1 MATGERIFR
10 LYIMANAMV
19 IGIGGVGS
27 VIAQKLHE
35 FDCFDRIILADLDPV
50 FADAL
55 AARTSKHRFTIVRAN
70 AMDTDGLTALMKSN
84 SVTVTCNACVCQT
97 NHSVMEAC
105 LRAGSHYLDM
115 AADIYSAPGVKRP
128 GKNSFEA
135 EIEKFHQ
142 PYLDRGLAGILCMGM
157 DPGAVNVFARWA
169 IDRLDTASSIRV
181 LDADN
186 AEVRGYRFAVL
197 FSPETFFEELG
208 AAPYYVK
215 DGRVVSGKPLETE
228 IEWVRFPDPIGLQK
242 TYAVAH
248 EEGVSLGIY
257 PPFVEKGVRYS
268 VFKYSVPDKVVNISK
283 TLQLLNLDTWKKIRV
298 DGVEVSP
305 VRVATAH
312 LPKPAQLGATVDG
325 YSCVGTEV
333 RGTKDR
339 RRVEYFVYTMDS
351 HRDTYE
357 KYGYSLTLVQTGI
370 PPAVTARLLATGKI
384 PERGVMMPEALD
396 PEELMNSFT
405 REGLP
410 IFVEKREVERI

>member
-1 MATGERIFR
+1 
-10 LYIMANAMV
+10 MV

-27 VIAQKLHE
+27 VIGQKLHE
-35 FDCFDRIILADLDPV
+35 FECFDRIVLADLEPV
-50 FADAL
+50 FAEQL
-55 AARTSKHRFTIVRAN
+55 ASRMPRNRFVVAQVN
-70 AMDTDGLTALMKSN
+70 AMDTERLASLIKEHK
-84 SVTVTCNACVCQT
+84 VEVTCNACTCQT
-97 NHSVMEAC
+97 NHSVLEAC
-105 LRAGSHYLDM
+105 LRGGSHYLDM
-115 AADIYSAPGVKRP
+115 AADIYSPPGLKRP

-135 EIEKFHQ
+135 EIEKFNDA
-142 PYLDRGLAGILCMGM
+142 YLHEGLAGILCMGM
-157 DPGAVNVFARWA
+157 DPGAVNIFARWA

-208 AAPYYVK
+208 AVPYFVK
-215 DGRVVSGKPLETE
+215 DSRVVNGKPLETE
-228 IEWVRFPDPIGLQK
+228 IEWIRFPEPIGLQK

-248 EEGVSLGIY
+248 EEGVSLGLY

-268 VFKYSVPDKVVNISK
+268 VFKYSLSDKVVNISK
-283 TLQLLNLDTWKKIRV
+283 SLQLLNLDTWKKVKV

-305 VRVATAH
+305 VRVASAH

-333 RGTKDR
+333 RGTKER

-357 KYGYSLTLVQTGI
+357 RYGYSLTLVQTGI
-370 PPAVTARLLATGKI
+370 PPALTARLLVTGKI
-384 PERGVMMPEALD
+384 PERGVMMPEALN
-396 PEELMNSFT
+396 PEELMNRFT

-410 IFVEKREVERI
+410 IFVEKREVERL

>member
-1 MATGERIFR
+1 
-10 LYIMANAMV
+10 MANAMV

-27 VIAQKLHE
+27 VIGQKFHE
-35 FDCFDRIILADLDPV
+35 FDCFDRIVLADLEPI
-50 FADAL
+50 FAQQLVSRAP
-55 AARTSKHRFTIVRAN
+55 RNRFVVVQAN
-70 AMDTDGLTALMKSN
+70 AMDIEGLSSLMKEHQ
-84 SVTVTCNACVCQT
+84 VAVTCNACTCQT
-97 NHSVMEAC
+97 NHSVLEAC
-105 LRAGSHYLDM
+105 LRARSHYLDM
-115 AADIYSAPGVKRP
+115 AADIYSPPGVKRP

-135 EIEKFHQ
+135 EIEKFNDAF
-142 PYLDRGLAGILCMGM
+142 LDQGLAGILCMGI

-208 AAPYYVK
+208 AVPYFVK
-215 DGRVVSGKPLETE
+215 DARVVSGKPLETE
-228 IEWVRFPDPIGLQK
+228 IEWIRFPEPIGLQK

-268 VFKYSVPDKVVNISK
+268 VFKYSLSDKVVNISK
-283 TLQLLNLDTWKKIRV
+283 SLQLLNLDTWKKVKV
-298 DGVEVSP
+298 DGVEVAP
-305 VRVATAH
+305 LRVASAN

-325 YSCVGTEV
+325 YACVGTEV

-339 RRVEYFVYTMDS
+339 RRVEYFVYTMDN

-357 KYGYSLTLVQTGI
+357 RYGYSLTLVQTGI
-370 PPAVTARLLATGKI
+370 PPAITAKLLVTGKI

-396 PEELMNSFT
+396 PGELMNSFT

-410 IFVEKREVERI
+410 IFVEKREVERL

>member
-1 MATGERIFR
+1 MP
-10 LYIMANAMV
+10 NAMV

-27 VIAQKLHE
+27 VIGQKLHE
-35 FDCFDRIILADLDPV
+35 YDCFDRIVLADLDPV
-50 FADAL
+50 FARQL
-55 AARTSKHRFTIVRAN
+55 ETRTPKSRFVVVQAN
-70 AMDTDGLTALMKSN
+70 AMDTDGLASLMKEYN
-84 SVTVTCNACVCQT
+84 VTVTCNACVCQT
-97 NHSVMEAC
+97 NHSVLEAC

-115 AADIYSAPGVKRP
+115 AADIYSPPGVKRP

-135 EIEKFHQ
+135 EIEKFNDAF
-142 PYLDRGLAGILCMGM
+142 LDRGLAAILCMGM

-169 IDRLDTASSIRV
+169 MDRLDTASSIRV

-208 AAPYYVK
+208 AAPYFVK

-257 PPFVEKGVRYS
+257 PPFVEKGVKYS
-268 VFKYSVPDKVVNISK
+268 VFKYSVPDKVVNIAK
-283 TLQLLNLDTWKKIRV
+283 TLQLLNLDTWKKVKV
-298 DGVEVSP
+298 DGVEVAP

-339 RRVEYFVYTMDS
+339 KRVEYFVYSMDS

-357 KYGYSLTLVQTGI
+357 RYGYSLTLVQTGI
-370 PPAVTARLLATGKI
+370 PPALTARLLATGKI
-384 PERGVMMPEALD
+384 RERGVMMPEALD
-396 PEELMNSFT
+396 PTELMNSFT

-410 IFVEKREVERI
+410 IFVEKREVERL

>member
-1 MATGERIFR
+1 
-10 LYIMANAMV
+10 MANAMV

-27 VIAQKLHE
+27 VIGQKLHE
-35 FDCFDRIILADLDPV
+35 FECFDRIVLADLEPV
-50 FADAL
+50 FAEQL
-55 AARTSKHRFTIVRAN
+55 ASRMPRNRFVVAQVD
-70 AMDTDGLTALMKSN
+70 AMDTERLASLIKEHK
-84 SVTVTCNACVCQT
+84 VEVTCNACTCQT
-97 NHSVMEAC
+97 NHSVLEAC
-105 LRAGSHYLDM
+105 LRGGSHYLDM
-115 AADIYSAPGVKRP
+115 AADIYSPPGVKRP

-135 EIEKFHQ
+135 EIEKFNDA
-142 PYLDRGLAGILCMGM
+142 YLHEGLAGILCMGM

-208 AAPYYVK
+208 AVPYFVK
-215 DGRVVSGKPLETE
+215 DSRVINGKPLETE
-228 IEWVRFPDPIGLQK
+228 IEWIRFPEPIGLQK

-248 EEGVSLGIY
+248 EEGVSLGLY

-268 VFKYSVPDKVVNISK
+268 VFKYSLSDKVVNISK
-283 TLQLLNLDTWKKIRV
+283 SLQLLNLDTWKKVKV

-305 VRVATAH
+305 VRVASAH

-333 RGTKDR
+333 RGTKER

-357 KYGYSLTLVQTGI
+357 RYGYSLTLVQTGI
-370 PPAVTARLLATGKI
+370 PPALTARLLVTGKI
-384 PERGVMMPEALD
+384 PERGVMMPEALN
-396 PEELMNSFT
+396 PEELMNRFT

-410 IFVEKREVERI
+410 IFVEKREVERL

>member
-1 MATGERIFR
+1 
-10 LYIMANAMV
+10 
-19 IGIGGVGS
+19 
-27 VIAQKLHE
+27 
-35 FDCFDRIILADLDPV
+35 
-50 FADAL
+50 
-55 AARTSKHRFTIVRAN
+55 
-70 AMDTDGLTALMKSN
+70 LTALMKEHQ
-84 SVTVTCNACVCQT
+84 VAVTCNACICQT

-105 LRAGSHYLDM
+105 LRSTSHYLDM
-115 AADIYSAPGVKRP
+115 AADIYSPPGVKRP

-135 EIEKFHQ
+135 EIEKFNEA
-142 PYLDRGLAGILCMGM
+142 YLDRGIAGILCMGM

-208 AAPYYVK
+208 AVPYFVK
-215 DGRVVSGKPLETE
+215 NARVVSGKPLETE
-228 IEWVRFPDPIGLQK
+228 MEWIRFPEPIGLQK

-268 VFKYSVPDKVVNISK
+268 VFKYSLSDKVVNISK
-283 TLQLLNLDTWKKIRV
+283 SLQLLDLDTWKKVKV
-298 DGVEVSP
+298 DGAEVAP
-305 VRVATAH
+305 VRVASAN

-357 KYGYSLTLVQTGI
+357 RYGYSLTLVQTGI
-370 PPAVTARLLATGKI
+370 PPALTAKLLVTGKI

-396 PEELMNSFT
+396 PAELMNNFT

-410 IFVEKREVERI
+410 VFVEKRETERL

>member
-1 MATGERIFR
+1 MP
-10 LYIMANAMV
+10 NAMV

-27 VIAQKLHE
+27 VIGQKLHE
-35 FDCFDRIILADLDPV
+35 FDCFDRIVLADMDPQ
-50 FADAL
+50 FAQHL
-55 AARTSKHRFTIVRAN
+55 ADKTPNNRFIVTTAD
-70 AMDTDGLTALMKSN
+70 AMDTNGLSELMKKHR
-84 SVTVTCNACVCQT
+84 VTVTCNACVCQT
-97 NHSVMEAC
+97 NHSVLEAC

-115 AADIYSAPGVKRP
+115 AADIYSPPGVKRP

-135 EIEKFHQ
+135 EIEKFNDAFLQ
-142 PYLDRGLAGILCMGM
+142 RDLAGVLCMGM

-169 IDRLDTASSIRV
+169 VDRLDTATTIRV

-186 AEVRGYRFAVL
+186 AEVKGYRFAVL

-208 AAPYYVK
+208 ATPYYVNN
-215 DGRVVSGKPLETE
+215 GRVVSGRALETE

-242 TYAVAH
+242 TYAIAH

-268 VFKYSVPDKVVNISK
+268 VFKYSLSEKVVNISK
-283 TLQLLNLDTWKKIRV
+283 SLQILNLDSWKKIKV
-298 DGVEVSP
+298 DGVEVAP
-305 VRVATAH
+305 IRVASAS

-339 RRVEYFVYTMDS
+339 RRMEYFVYTMDS

-357 KYGYSLTLVQTGI
+357 RYGYSLTLVQTGI
-370 PPAVTARLLATGKI
+370 PPAITAKLLATGKI
-384 PERGVMMPEALD
+384 KERGVMMPEALD
-396 PEELMNSFT
+396 PEELMSSFT

-410 IFVEKREVERI
+410 IFVEKREVQRI

>member
-1 MATGERIFR
+1 
-10 LYIMANAMV
+10 MV

-27 VIAQKLHE
+27 VIGQKLHE
-35 FDCFDRIILADLDPV
+35 FECFDRIVLADLEPI
-50 FADAL
+50 FAEQL
-55 AARTSKHRFTIVRAN
+55 ASRMPGNRFVVAQVN
-70 AMDTDGLTALMKSN
+70 AMDTEGLASLIKEHK
-84 SVTVTCNACVCQT
+84 VEVTCNACTCQT
-97 NHSVMEAC
+97 NHSVLEAC
-105 LRAGSHYLDM
+105 LRGGSHYLDM
-115 AADIYSAPGVKRP
+115 AADIYSPPGVKRP

-135 EIEKFHQ
+135 EIEKFNDA
-142 PYLDRGLAGILCMGM
+142 YLHEGLAGILCMGM

-208 AAPYYVK
+208 AVPYFVK
-215 DGRVVSGKPLETE
+215 DSRVVNGKPLETE
-228 IEWVRFPDPIGLQK
+228 IEWIRFPEPIGLQK

-248 EEGVSLGIY
+248 EEGVSLGLY

-268 VFKYSVPDKVVNISK
+268 VFKYSLSDKVVNISK
-283 TLQLLNLDTWKKIRV
+283 SLQLLNLDTWKKVKV
-298 DGVEVSP
+298 DGVEVAP
-305 VRVATAH
+305 VRVASAN

-333 RGTKDR
+333 RGTKER

-357 KYGYSLTLVQTGI
+357 RYGYSLTLVQTGI
-370 PPAVTARLLATGKI
+370 PPALTARLLVTGKI
-384 PERGVMMPEALD
+384 PERGVMMPEALN
-396 PEELMNSFT
+396 PEELMNRFT

-410 IFVEKREVERI
+410 IFVEKREVERL

>member
-1 MATGERIFR
+1 
-10 LYIMANAMV
+10 MANAMV

-27 VIAQKLHE
+27 VIGQKLHE
-35 FDCFDRIILADLDPV
+35 FECFDRIVLADLEPV
-50 FADAL
+50 FAEQL
-55 AARTSKHRFTIVRAN
+55 ASRMPRNRFVVAQVN
-70 AMDTDGLTALMKSN
+70 AMDTERLASLIKEHK
-84 SVTVTCNACVCQT
+84 VEVTCNACTCQT
-97 NHSVMEAC
+97 NHSVLEAC
-105 LRAGSHYLDM
+105 LRGGSHYLDM
-115 AADIYSAPGVKRP
+115 AADIYSPPGVKRP

-135 EIEKFHQ
+135 EIEKFNDA
-142 PYLDRGLAGILCMGM
+142 YLHEGLAGILCMGM

-208 AAPYYVK
+208 AVPYFVK
-215 DGRVVSGKPLETE
+215 DSRVINGKPLETE
-228 IEWVRFPDPIGLQK
+228 IEWIRFPEPIGLQK

-248 EEGVSLGIY
+248 EEGVSLGLY

-268 VFKYSVPDKVVNISK
+268 VFKYSLSDKVVNISK
-283 TLQLLNLDTWKKIRV
+283 SLQLLNLDTWKKVKV

-305 VRVATAH
+305 VRVASAH

-333 RGTKDR
+333 RGTKER

-357 KYGYSLTLVQTGI
+357 RYGYSLTLVQTGI
-370 PPAVTARLLATGKI
+370 PPALTARLLVTGKI
-384 PERGVMMPEALD
+384 PERGVMMPEALN
-396 PEELMNSFT
+396 PEELMNRFT

-410 IFVEKREVERI
+410 IFVEKREVERL

>member
-1 MATGERIFR
+1 MP
-10 LYIMANAMV
+10 NAMV

-27 VIAQKLHE
+27 VIGQKLHE
-35 FDCFDRIILADLDPV
+35 FDCFDQIVLADVDPT
-50 FADAL
+50 FAEQL
-55 AARTSKHRFTIVRAN
+55 AARTPKNRFVVVRAN
-70 AMDTDGLTALMKSN
+70 AMQVTELTALMKKYQ
-84 SVTVTCNACVCQT
+84 VAVTCNACVCQT
-97 NHSVMEAC
+97 NHSVLEAC

-115 AADIYSAPGVKRP
+115 AADIYSAPGVKKA

-135 EIEKFHQ
+135 EIEKFNEA
-142 PYLDRGLAGILCMGM
+142 YLERDLAGILCMGM

-208 AAPYYVK
+208 AVPYYVK
-215 DGRVVSGKPLETE
+215 DGRVVSGRPLETE
-228 IEWVRFPDPIGLQK
+228 VEWVRFPDPIGMQK

-248 EEGVSLGIY
+248 EEGVSLGIH

-283 TLQLLNLDTWKKIRV
+283 SLALLNLDTWKKIRV

-305 VRVATAH
+305 VRVASAS

-339 RRVEYFVYTMDS
+339 KRVEYFVYSMDS

-370 PPAVTARLLATGKI
+370 PPALTAKLLVTGKI

-396 PEELMNSFT
+396 PEELMANFS

-410 IFVEKREVERI
+410 IFVERREVERI

>member
-1 MATGERIFR
+1 MK
-10 LYIMANAMV
+10 NAMV

-27 VIAQKLHE
+27 VIGQKLHE
-35 FDCFDRIILADLDPV
+35 FDCFDRIVLADLDPV
-50 FADAL
+50 FAQQL
-55 AARTSKHRFTIVRAN
+55 VSRMPRNRFVVVQAN
-70 AMDTDGLTALMKSN
+70 AFDIERLTSLMKEHQ
-84 SVTVTCNACVCQT
+84 VAVTCNACICQT
-97 NHSVMEAC
+97 NHAVLEAC

-115 AADIYSAPGVKRP
+115 AADIYSPPGVKRP

-135 EIEKFHQ
+135 EIEKFNDA
-142 PYLDRGLAGILCMGM
+142 YLDRGIAGILCMGM

-169 IDRLDTASSIRV
+169 IDRLDTATSIRV

-208 AAPYYVK
+208 AVPYYVK
-215 DGRVVSGKPLETE
+215 DSRVVSGKPLETE
-228 IEWVRFPDPIGLQK
+228 IEWIRFPEPIGLQK

-268 VFKYSVPDKVVNISK
+268 VFKYSLSDKVVNISK
-283 TLQLLNLDTWKKIRV
+283 SLQLLNLDTWKKVKV

-305 VRVATAH
+305 VRVASAN

-357 KYGYSLTLVQTGI
+357 RYGYSLTLVQTGI
-370 PPAVTARLLATGKI
+370 PPALAARLLVTGKI

-396 PEELMNSFT
+396 PGELMNSFT

-410 IFVEKREVERI
+410 IFVEKREVERL

>member
-1 MATGERIFR
+1 
-10 LYIMANAMV
+10 MANAMV

-27 VIAQKLHE
+27 VIGQKLHE
-35 FDCFDRIILADLDPV
+35 FECFDRIVLADLEPI
-50 FADAL
+50 FAEQL
-55 AARTSKHRFTIVRAN
+55 ASRMPGNRFVVAQVN
-70 AMDTDGLTALMKSN
+70 AMDTERLASLIKEHK
-84 SVTVTCNACVCQT
+84 VEVTCNACTCQT
-97 NHSVMEAC
+97 NHSVLEAC
-105 LRAGSHYLDM
+105 LRGGSHYLDM
-115 AADIYSAPGVKRP
+115 AADIYSPPGLKRP

-135 EIEKFHQ
+135 EIEKFNDA
-142 PYLDRGLAGILCMGM
+142 YLHEGLAGILCMGM
-157 DPGAVNVFARWA
+157 DPGAVNIFARWA

-208 AAPYYVK
+208 AVPYFVK
-215 DGRVVSGKPLETE
+215 DSRVVNGKPLETE
-228 IEWVRFPDPIGLQK
+228 IEWIRFPEPIGLQK

-248 EEGVSLGIY
+248 EEGVSLGLY

-268 VFKYSVPDKVVNISK
+268 VFKYSLSDKVVNISK
-283 TLQLLNLDTWKKIRV
+283 SLQLLNLDSWKKVKV

-305 VRVATAH
+305 VRVASAH

-333 RGTKDR
+333 RGTKER

-357 KYGYSLTLVQTGI
+357 RYGYSLTLVQTGI
-370 PPAVTARLLATGKI
+370 PPALTARLLVTGKI
-384 PERGVMMPEALD
+384 PERGVMMPEALN
-396 PEELMNSFT
+396 PEELMNRFT

-410 IFVEKREVERI
+410 IFVEKREVERL

>member
-1 MATGERIFR
+1 
-10 LYIMANAMV
+10 MANAMV

-27 VIAQKLHE
+27 VIGQKLHE
-35 FDCFDRIILADLDPV
+35 FECFDRIVLADLEPV
-50 FADAL
+50 FAEQL
-55 AARTSKHRFTIVRAN
+55 ASRMPRNRFVVAQVN
-70 AMDTDGLTALMKSN
+70 AMDTERLASLIKEHE
-84 SVTVTCNACVCQT
+84 VEVTCNACTCQT
-97 NHSVMEAC
+97 NHSVLEAC
-105 LRAGSHYLDM
+105 LRGGSHYLDM
-115 AADIYSAPGVKRP
+115 AADIYSPPGVKRP

-135 EIEKFHQ
+135 EIEKFNDA
-142 PYLDRGLAGILCMGM
+142 YLHEGLAGILCMGM

-208 AAPYYVK
+208 AVPYFVK
-215 DGRVVSGKPLETE
+215 DSRVINGKPLETE
-228 IEWVRFPDPIGLQK
+228 IEWIRFPEPIGLQK

-248 EEGVSLGIY
+248 EEGVSLGLY

-268 VFKYSVPDKVVNISK
+268 VFKYSLSDKVVNISK
-283 TLQLLNLDTWKKIRV
+283 SLQLLNLDTWKKVKV

-305 VRVATAH
+305 VRVASAH

-333 RGTKDR
+333 RGTKER

-357 KYGYSLTLVQTGI
+357 RYGYSLTLVQTGI
-370 PPAVTARLLATGKI
+370 PPALTARLLVTGKI
-384 PERGVMMPEALD
+384 PERGVMMPEALN
-396 PEELMNSFT
+396 PEELMNRFT

-410 IFVEKREVERI
+410 IFVEKREVERL

>member
-1 MATGERIFR
+1 
-10 LYIMANAMV
+10 MANAMV

-27 VIAQKLHE
+27 VIGQKLHE
-35 FDCFDRIILADLDPV
+35 FECFDRIVLADLEPV
-50 FADAL
+50 FAEQL
-55 AARTSKHRFTIVRAN
+55 ASRMPRNRFVVAQVN
-70 AMDTDGLTALMKSN
+70 AMDTERLASLIKEHK
-84 SVTVTCNACVCQT
+84 VEVTCNACTCQT
-97 NHSVMEAC
+97 NHSVLEAC
-105 LRAGSHYLDM
+105 LRGGSHYLDM
-115 AADIYSAPGVKRP
+115 AADIYSPPGVKRP

-135 EIEKFHQ
+135 EIEKFNDA
-142 PYLDRGLAGILCMGM
+142 YLHEGLAGILCMGM
-157 DPGAVNVFARWA
+157 DPGAVNIFARWA

-208 AAPYYVK
+208 AVPYFVK
-215 DGRVVSGKPLETE
+215 DSRVINGKPLETE
-228 IEWVRFPDPIGLQK
+228 IEWIRFPEPIGLQK

-248 EEGVSLGIY
+248 EEGVSLGLY

-268 VFKYSVPDKVVNISK
+268 VFKYSLSDKVVNISK
-283 TLQLLNLDTWKKIRV
+283 SLQLLNLDTWKKVKV

-305 VRVATAH
+305 VRVASAH

-333 RGTKDR
+333 RGTKER

-357 KYGYSLTLVQTGI
+357 RYGYSLTLVQTGI
-370 PPAVTARLLATGKI
+370 PPALTARLLVTGKI
-384 PERGVMMPEALD
+384 PERGVMMPEALN
-396 PEELMNSFT
+396 PEELMNRFT

-410 IFVEKREVERI
+410 IFVEKREVERL

>member
-1 MATGERIFR
+1 
-10 LYIMANAMV
+10 MV

-27 VIAQKLHE
+27 VIGQKLHE
-35 FDCFDRIILADLDPV
+35 FECFDRIVLADLEPV
-50 FADAL
+50 FAEQL
-55 AARTSKHRFTIVRAN
+55 ASRMPRNRFVVAQVN
-70 AMDTDGLTALMKSN
+70 AMDTERLASLIKEHK
-84 SVTVTCNACVCQT
+84 VEVTCNACTCQT
-97 NHSVMEAC
+97 NHSVLEAC
-105 LRAGSHYLDM
+105 LRGGSHYLDM
-115 AADIYSAPGVKRP
+115 AADIYSPPGVKRP

-135 EIEKFHQ
+135 EIEKFNDA
-142 PYLDRGLAGILCMGM
+142 YLHEGLAGILCMGM

-208 AAPYYVK
+208 AVPYFVK
-215 DGRVVSGKPLETE
+215 DSRVINGKPLETE
-228 IEWVRFPDPIGLQK
+228 IEWIRFPEPIGLQK

-248 EEGVSLGIY
+248 EEGVSLGLY

-268 VFKYSVPDKVVNISK
+268 VFKYSLSDKVVNISK
-283 TLQLLNLDTWKKIRV
+283 SLQLLNLDTWKKVKV

-305 VRVATAH
+305 VRVASAH

-333 RGTKDR
+333 RGTKER

-357 KYGYSLTLVQTGI
+357 RYGYSLTLVQTGI
-370 PPAVTARLLATGKI
+370 PPALTARLLVTGKI
-384 PERGVMMPEALD
+384 PERGVMMPEALN
-396 PEELMNSFT
+396 PEELMNRFT

-410 IFVEKREVERI
+410 IFVEKREVERL

>member
-1 MATGERIFR
+1 
-10 LYIMANAMV
+10 MANAMV

-27 VIAQKLHE
+27 VIGQKLHE
-35 FDCFDRIILADLDPV
+35 FECFDRIVLADLEPV
-50 FADAL
+50 FAEQL
-55 AARTSKHRFTIVRAN
+55 ASRMPRNRFVVAQVD
-70 AMDTDGLTALMKSN
+70 AMDTERLASLIKEHK
-84 SVTVTCNACVCQT
+84 VEVTCNACTCQT
-97 NHSVMEAC
+97 NHSVLEAC
-105 LRAGSHYLDM
+105 LRGGSHYLDM
-115 AADIYSAPGVKRP
+115 AADIYSPPGVKRP

-135 EIEKFHQ
+135 EIEKFNDA
-142 PYLDRGLAGILCMGM
+142 YLHEGLAGILCMGM
-157 DPGAVNVFARWA
+157 DPGAVNIFARWA

-208 AAPYYVK
+208 AVPYFVK
-215 DGRVVSGKPLETE
+215 DSRVINGKPLETE
-228 IEWVRFPDPIGLQK
+228 IEWIRFPEPIGLQK

-248 EEGVSLGIY
+248 EEGVSLGLY

-268 VFKYSVPDKVVNISK
+268 VFKYSLSDKVVNISK
-283 TLQLLNLDTWKKIRV
+283 SLQLLNLDTWKKVKV

-305 VRVATAH
+305 VRVASAH

-333 RGTKDR
+333 RGTKER

-357 KYGYSLTLVQTGI
+357 RYGYSLTLVQTGI
-370 PPAVTARLLATGKI
+370 PPALTARLLVTGKI
-384 PERGVMMPEALD
+384 PERGVMMPEALN
-396 PEELMNSFT
+396 PEELMNRFT

-410 IFVEKREVERI
+410 IFVEKREVERL

>member
-1 MATGERIFR
+1 
-10 LYIMANAMV
+10 MANAMV

-27 VIAQKLHE
+27 VIGQKLHE
-35 FDCFDRIILADLDPV
+35 FECFDRIVLADLEPI
-50 FADAL
+50 FAEQL
-55 AARTSKHRFTIVRAN
+55 ASRMPGNRFVVAQVN
-70 AMDTDGLTALMKSN
+70 AMDTERLASLIKEHK
-84 SVTVTCNACVCQT
+84 VEVTCNACTCQT
-97 NHSVMEAC
+97 NHSVLEAC
-105 LRAGSHYLDM
+105 LRGGSHYLDM
-115 AADIYSAPGVKRP
+115 AADIYSPPGVKRP

-135 EIEKFHQ
+135 EIEKFNDA
-142 PYLDRGLAGILCMGM
+142 YLHEGLAGILCMGM
-157 DPGAVNVFARWA
+157 DPGAVNIFARWA

-208 AAPYYVK
+208 AVPYFVK
-215 DGRVVSGKPLETE
+215 DSRVVNGKPLETE
-228 IEWVRFPDPIGLQK
+228 IEWIRFPEPIGLQK

-248 EEGVSLGIY
+248 EEGVSLGLY

-268 VFKYSVPDKVVNISK
+268 VFKYSLSDKVVNISK
-283 TLQLLNLDTWKKIRV
+283 SLQLLNLDTWKKVKV

-305 VRVATAH
+305 VRVASAH

-333 RGTKDR
+333 RGTKER

-357 KYGYSLTLVQTGI
+357 RYGYSLTLVQTGI
-370 PPAVTARLLATGKI
+370 PPALTARLLVTGKI
-384 PERGVMMPEALD
+384 PERGVMMPEALN
-396 PEELMNSFT
+396 PEELMNRFT

-410 IFVEKREVERI
+410 IFVEKREVERL